1 MQDTNLESLSR
12 SAATLGKTVDYLTE
26 QLAESRQ
33 RNVSLELQIVARN
46 SALSLAFEDMK
57 VLEDARQQLI
67 ALLEAAEAENAALR
81 ERLALVD
88 MPAQIEEALE
98 QETNV
103 VAALAEDHNATVE
116 DARDALLQ
124 LERNSRSP
132 NAKQTAHDI
141 RVSLNLHPKQ
151 DSLRRSDLMLK
162 TLGLNTYSPSI
173 LLALKLGMDEGA
185 CTQIVHNTISKHEPV
200 GVPLTKQQAQH
211 KKALI
216 NAYVARH
223 VYMLNNKDSEPCER
237 VAVNTDTSDTQSG
250 DE

>member
-12 SAATLGKTVDYLTE
+12 SAATLGKTVDYLTA

-33 RNVSLELQIVARN
+33 RNVSHELQIVARN
-46 SALSLAFEDMK
+46 SALSLAYEDMK

-98 QETNV
+98 QETDL
-103 VAALAEDHNATVE
+103 VAALAEDHNAAVE

-173 LLALKLGMDEGA
+173 LLALKLGMTEEE
-185 CTQIVHNTISKHEPV
+185 CFKIVHASVTKHEAV

-211 KKALI
+211 KKALVG
-216 NAYVARH
+216 AYIARH
-223 VYMLNNKDSEPCER
+223 VYVLNNKDSESCER

>member
-12 SAATLGKTVDYLTE
+12 SAATLGKTVDYLTA

-33 RNVSLELQIVARN
+33 RNVSHELHIKATN
-46 SALSLAFEDMK
+46 STLDVAFEDIRI
-57 VLEDARQQLI
+57 LEDARQQLI
-67 ALLEAAEAENAALR
+67 ALLDAAEAENAALR

-88 MPAQIEEALE
+88 LAAQIEESLE
-98 QETNV
+98 QETNT

-132 NAKQTAHDI
+132 NAKQAAHDI
-141 RVSLNLHPKQ
+141 RVSLNLHPKH

-162 TLGLNTYSPSI
+162 VLGLNTYSPSI

-185 CTQIVHNTISKHEPV
+185 CTHAIHNTLTKHEPV

-223 VYMLNNKDSEPCER
+223 VHLLNNKISKPCEQ
-237 VAVNTDTSDTQSG
+237 VSVNTDTSDTQSG

>member
-1 MQDTNLESLSR
+1 MQDTSLESLSR
-12 SAATLGKTVDYLTE
+12 SAASLGKTVDYLTA

-33 RNVSLELQIVARN
+33 RNVSHELQIVARN
-46 SALSLAFEDMK
+46 SALSLAYDDLN
-57 VLEDARQQLI
+57 VLEAARQQLI
-67 ALLEAAEAENAALR
+67 ALLDAAEAENAALR

-88 MPAQIEEALE
+88 MPAQIEESLE

-116 DARDALLQ
+116 NARDALLQ
-124 LERNSRSP
+124 LERNLRSP

-141 RVSLNLHPKQ
+141 RVSLNLHPKH

-162 TLGLNTYSPSI
+162 MLTLNTYSPSV
-173 LLALKLGMDEGA
+173 LLALKLGVDEGA
-185 CTQIVHNTISKHEPV
+185 CAQAVHNTISKHEPV
-200 GVPLTKQQAQH
+200 GVPLTKQQSQH

-216 NAYVARH
+216 NAYIARH
-223 VYMLNNKDSEPCER
+223 VHLLRNGVDEPCER
-237 VAVNTDTSDTQSG
+237 VAVNTDTADTQSG